1 MSVPSGGQGDS
12 RSPPLRPLPEQQAET
27 RQAELQQG
35 EPAPQRVVIAIGLP
49 GAGKSTW
56 FRKHS
61 IDPISSDGLRV
72 LLADDV
78 DEQGY
83 QEDIFRAAR
92 FLLELRLRM
101 GRPVTC
107 IDATNLLASHR
118 RGFIEI
124 GQRHDCRIEALFF
137 DVPLEICL
145 QRNASRNR
153 RVPED
158 VMRVM
163 YQAMDRPT
171 VEEGFH
177 RITVVGSIGEVAGEA
192 TGS

>member
-1 MSVPSGGQGDS
+1 MSVISGEQRDSGSTPGQ
-12 RSPPLRPLPEQQAET
+12 PLPEQQTEAQSAEPQ
-27 RQAELQQG
+27 QAE
-35 EPAPQRVVIAIGLP
+35 PPPRRIVIAIGLP

-61 IDPISSDGLRV
+61 IQPISSDDLRV

-83 QEDIFRAAR
+83 QEDIFQAVR

-101 GRPVTC
+101 GRPVTH

-118 RGFIEI
+118 RDFIEI
-124 GQRHDCRIEALFF
+124 GQRHNCRIEALFF

-145 QRNASRNR
+145 KRNTGRSR

-158 VMRVM
+158 VMQVM
-163 YQAMDRPT
+163 AQAMDRPT
-171 VEEGFH
+171 LEEGFH
-177 RITVVGSIGEVAGEA
+177 RITIVGPNGEA
-192 TGS
+192 LDS